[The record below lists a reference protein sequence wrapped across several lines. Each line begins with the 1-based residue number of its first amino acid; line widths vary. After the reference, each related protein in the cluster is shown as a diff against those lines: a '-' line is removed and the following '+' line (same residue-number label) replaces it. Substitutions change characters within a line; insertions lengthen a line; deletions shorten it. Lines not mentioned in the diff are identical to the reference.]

1 MIVIDSPDPFRRGE
15 ERKIPFAARTVDYDK
30 SQIGFR
36 VRLPDGREAVRD
48 TIESLLLDVRWIDA
62 AERLCGQSLRLFDN
76 QTREALQGLAQVLL
90 HSGSGLA
97 FKAGE

>member
-36 VRLPDGREAVRD
+36 V
-48 TIESLLLDVRWIDA
+48 
-62 AERLCGQSLRLFDN
+62 
-76 QTREALQGLAQVLL
+76 
-90 HSGSGLA
+90 
-97 FKAGE
+97 